1 MKGLMISSDF
11 RGKILDGGMA
21 INKRNYM
28 ILNKCCEELD
38 LFVIKKKNT
47 FYKKTQLLYEIF
59 TAKNFYGIGLKDI
72 EDIINSIKRN
82 KYDFCFISSSLAGIL
97 AYYIKKN
104 VPQIKVVVFFH
115 NLEYK
120 YFIQMRKIFSYKFP
134 YRYLLGVLAKKNE
147 KLSIIYADKI
157 ISLNKRD
164 AIEIKNLYG
173 RDIDFVLPTTFDDKY
188 KNDVNL
194 SCNIKSN
201 TKKILLFVGSDF
213 YANFHGIN
221 WFIENVL
228 GSLNNIILYVVGK
241 GTETWRE
248 KFKNINNLNIVG
260 SVDDLGKYYALAD
273 ALVLPIF
280 LGSGMKTK
288 TAEALMY
295 GKYIFGTKEA
305 FEGYDIDFGKIGGLC
320 CNKDDFIE
328 KINNHFKVI
337 NNDYNEYSRKIFLE
351 KYDTKK
357 WIGIMKNFLNEN

>member
-72 EDIINSIKRN
+72 ENIINSIKRN
-82 KYDFCFISSSLAGIL
+82 KYDFCFISSSLVGIL
-97 AYYIKKN
+97 AYYIKKY

-134 YRYLLGVLAKKNE
+134 YRYLLGILAKKNE
-147 KLSIIYADKI
+147 KLSIKYADKI

-164 AIEIKNLYG
+164 AKEIEKFYKRRVDLI
-173 RDIDFVLPTTFDDKY
+173 FPTTFEDMYINKCKENINM
-188 KNDVNL
+188 KN
-194 SCNIKSN
+194 SN
-201 TKKILLFVGSDF
+201 KVLLFVGSNF

-228 GSLNNIILYVVGK
+228 DNLNNIILYVVGK

-248 KFKNINNLNIVG
+248 KFKNINNLNIIG

-273 ALVLPIF
+273 AVVSPIF

-305 FEGYDIDFGKIGGLC
+305 FEGYDVDFSKIGGV
-320 CNKDDFIE
+320 CNNKEDFVK
-328 KINNHFKVI
+328 KINNHFKMI
-337 NNDYNEYSRKIFLE
+337 NNNYNEYSRNIFLE

-357 WIGIMKNFLNEN
+357 WIGIMKKFLNEN